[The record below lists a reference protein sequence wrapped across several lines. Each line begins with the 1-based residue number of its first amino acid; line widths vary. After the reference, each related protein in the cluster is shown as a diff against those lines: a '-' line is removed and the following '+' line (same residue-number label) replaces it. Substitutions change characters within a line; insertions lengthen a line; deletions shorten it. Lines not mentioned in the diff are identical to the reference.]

1 MHEELISKK
10 DLLALMGISYGQLYR
25 WKRKNLIPEEWFI
38 KKSVSTG
45 QETFFP
51 REKIVERVNTI
62 IELKD
67 DASLDELAEKFSN
80 EIKNIYLRREYIV
93 ERNIVSET
101 ILNMFD
107 AFAGREENYN
117 EVTLFTLLIYKELIL
132 SGLINGD
139 EAKNIVLALKR
150 EYGRIE
156 DEMTLIIKRKLGV
169 CFYYLVNEGKE
180 INLDEIAV
188 VIQKINLD
196 RVKDMVKKYSL
207 IN

>member
-51 REKIVERVNTI
+51 REKIIERVNTI

>member
-1 MHEELISKK
+1 MHEDLISKK
-10 DLLALMGISYGQLYR
+10 DLLSLMNISYGQLYR
-25 WKRKNLIPEEWFI
+25 WKRKSLIPEEWFI

-51 REKIVERVNTI
+51 REKIIDRINAI

-67 DASLDELAEKFSN
+67 DASLDELAEKFSSD
-80 EIKNIYLRREYIV
+80 IKNIYLRRAYIL

-101 ILNMFD
+101 VLNMFES
-107 AFAGREENYN
+107 FAGREENYN
-117 EVTLFTLLIYKELIL
+117 EVSLFSLLIYNEMIL

-139 EAKNIVLALKR
+139 EARNMALALKR

-156 DEMTLIIKRKLGV
+156 EEMTLVVKRKLGV

-180 INLDEIAV
+180 VDLDEIAV
-188 VIQKINLD
+188 VIHKINLD
-196 RVKDMVKKYSL
+196 RVKESVRKYSL
-207 IN
+207 II

>member
-10 DLLALMGISYGQLYR
+10 DLLTLMNISYGQLYR

-51 REKIVERVNTI
+51 KEKIIERIDTI

-80 EIKNIYLRREYIV
+80 EIKNIYLRREYII

-107 AFAGREENYN
+107 GFAGREENYN
-117 EVTLFTLLIYKELIL
+117 EVSLFSLLIYNELIL

-156 DEMTLIIKRKLGV
+156 EEMTLIIKRKLGV

-188 VIQKINLD
+188 VIHKINLD
-196 RVKDMVKKYSL
+196 RVKESVKKYSL